1 MHPARSIS
9 ARSRRRG
16 FTLLEA
22 TVSVVI
28 IGVIAGACLPV
39 VNAMADNAL
48 AAQRT
53 RDSAEGAAFA
63 MERAIRL
70 IRDCPG
76 GPASTGIAIA
86 LPSQVQF
93 TDGRGL
99 RLDGTNLLLR
109 DTAGAEAV
117 LARDVREFELGY
129 LASDGVT
136 NTQSAPA
143 QTDRVAIR
151 ILVGDLELRCA
162 AFPRVRMVSP

>member
-1 MHPARSIS
+1 MQPARSIP
-9 ARSRRRG
+9 ARSRRRA

-22 TVSVVI
+22 TVSIVI
-28 IGVIAGACLPV
+28 LAVIAGACLPV
-39 VNAMADNAL
+39 INAMADNAL

-86 LPSQVQF
+86 SPSQLQF

-99 RLDGTNLLLR
+99 RLDATDLLLR
-109 DTAGAEAV
+109 DASGTEAV
-117 LARDVREFELGY
+117 LARDVGVFELGY
-129 LASDGVT
+129 LAADGVT
-136 NTQSAPA
+136 DTQAAPT
-143 QTDRVAIR
+143 QTDRITLR
-151 ILVGDLELRCA
+151 IVVGDLELRCA